1 MKIIVDDRERD
12 VYQHLQQIEKPDS
25 IMIEKQTLPLGD
37 FLVVRD
43 DETQTP
49 VLLFERKSF
58 SDLFSS
64 IKDGRYEEQSFRLL
78 NDERFPYKK
87 DIVYLIEGV
96 YSQLRQKSDK
106 KILFSA
112 LTSLSY
118 FKGFS
123 VLRTNST
130 QDTAEL
136 ILHMVGKIERDLKKG
151 KTRHNWTIHETQDSS
166 SGSQSS
172 AQPQQDYSSVV
183 KTVKKENI
191 TKCNIAVIM
200 LSQIPGISH
209 TTATVIMNH
218 ANNSLTRL
226 IQILETNP
234 DELKELKIGE
244 KQRKIN
250 KSCVVSLKNF
260 LCDVSSLESETKPE
274 PEPEPEPE
282 PQS

>member
-25 IMIEKQTLPLGD
+25 IVIEKQTLPLGD
-37 FLVVRD
+37 FLITQD

-49 VLLFERKSF
+49 LLLFERKSF

-78 NDERFPYKK
+78 NDERFPHKK
-87 DIVYLIEGV
+87 DIVYVIEGM

-106 KILFSA
+106 KLLFSTM
-112 LTSLSY
+112 TSLSY

-123 VLRTNST
+123 VLRTSST
-130 QDTAEL
+130 QDTADL
-136 ILHMVGKIERDLKKG
+136 ILNMVDKIQRDLKKG
-151 KTRHNWTIHETQDSS
+151 KTRHMPMTLSHVDLTDASS
-166 SGSQSS
+166 
-172 AQPQQDYSSVV
+172 QQQQQQQQQQAYCSVV

-191 TKCNIAVIM
+191 TKDNIAIIM

-209 TTATVIMNH
+209 TIATVIMNH
-218 ANNSLTRL
+218 VGNSMTKL

-234 DELKELKIGE
+234 DEIKELKVGE
-244 KQRKIN
+244 KARKIN
-250 KSCVVSLKNF
+250 KSCVESLKKF
-260 LCDVSSLESETKPE
+260 LCDELPNISTTDSYVLVE
-274 PEPEPEPE
+274 
-282 PQS
+282 

>member
-1 MKIIVDDRERD
+1 M
-12 VYQHLQQIEKPDS
+12 
-25 IMIEKQTLPLGD
+25 
-37 FLVVRD
+37 
-43 DETQTP
+43 
-49 VLLFERKSF
+49 
-58 SDLFSS
+58 
-64 IKDGRYEEQSFRLL
+64 
-78 NDERFPYKK
+78 
-87 DIVYLIEGV
+87 
-96 YSQLRQKSDK
+96 YSQLRQTSDK

-136 ILHMVGKIERDLKKG
+136 ILHMVDKIQRDLKKG
-151 KTRHNWTIHETQDSS
+151 KTRHICTIHETQDSS
-166 SGSQSS
+166 SLSQS
-172 AQPQQDYSSVV
+172 QQAYSSVV

-191 TKCNIAVIM
+191 TKDNIAVIM

-209 TTATVIMNH
+209 TIATVIMNH
-218 ANNSLTRL
+218 VDNSLTRL

-244 KQRKIN
+244 KPRKIN

-260 LCDVSSLESETKPE
+260 LCDTE
-274 PEPEPEPE
+274 PTV
-282 PQS
+282 

>member
-1 MKIIVDDRERD
+1 MKIIVDDRERE
-12 VYQHLQQIEKPDS
+12 VYQHLQQSEKAES
-25 IMIEKQTLPLGD
+25 IIIEKQTLPLGD
-37 FLVVRD
+37 FLIVRD
-43 DETQTP
+43 DDTQTP

-78 NDERFPYKK
+78 NDERFPDKK
-87 DIVYLIEGV
+87 DIVYLIEGM
-96 YSQLRQKSDK
+96 YSQLRQTSDK

-136 ILHMVGKIERDLKKG
+136 ILHMVDKIQRDIKKG
-151 KTRHNWTIHETQDSS
+151 KMRHMSDASS
-166 SGSQSS
+166 QQS
-172 AQPQQDYSSVV
+172 PQAYSSVV

-191 TKCNIAVIM
+191 TKDNIAVIM

-209 TTATVIMNH
+209 TIATVIMNH
-218 ANNSLTRL
+218 ADNSLTKL
-226 IQILETNP
+226 IHILETNP
-234 DELKELKIGE
+234 NELKELKVGE
-244 KQRKIN
+244 KPRKIN
-250 KSCVVSLKNF
+250 KSCVESLKNF
-260 LCDVSSLESETKPE
+260 LCDVDTQKPSEGDHICT
-274 PEPEPEPE
+274 
-282 PQS
+282 

>member
-1 MKIIVDDRERD
+1 MKIIVDDRERE
-12 VYQHLQQIEKPDS
+12 VYQYLQEMEKPNSIIIEK
-25 IMIEKQTLPLGD
+25 KTLPLGD

-78 NDERFPYKK
+78 NDERFPDKK
-87 DIVYLIEGV
+87 DIVYLIEGM
-96 YSQLRQKSDK
+96 YSQLRQTSDK

-136 ILHMVGKIERDLKKG
+136 ILHMVDKIQRDIKKG
-151 KTRHNWTIHETQDSS
+151 KMRHMSTRQVNISDASS
-166 SGSQSS
+166 
-172 AQPQQDYSSVV
+172 QQQQAYSSVV

-191 TKCNIAVIM
+191 TKDNIAVIM

-209 TTATVIMNH
+209 TIATVIMNH
-218 ANNSLTRL
+218 ADNSLTKL
-226 IQILETNP
+226 IHILETNP
-234 DELKELKIGE
+234 NELKELKVGE
-244 KQRKIN
+244 KPRKIN
-250 KSCVVSLKNF
+250 KSCVESLKNF
-260 LCDVSSLESETKPE
+260 LCDVDTQKPSEGDHICT
-274 PEPEPEPE
+274 
-282 PQS
+282 

>member
-25 IMIEKQTLPLGD
+25 IVIEKQTLPLGD
-37 FLVVRD
+37 FLITQD

-49 VLLFERKSF
+49 LLLFERKSF

-78 NDERFPYKK
+78 NDERFPHKK
-87 DIVYLIEGV
+87 DIVYVIEGM

-106 KILFSA
+106 KLLFSTM
-112 LTSLSY
+112 TSLSY

-123 VLRTNST
+123 VLRTSST
-130 QDTAEL
+130 QDTADL
-136 ILHMVGKIERDLKKG
+136 ILNMVDKIQRDLKKG
-151 KTRHNWTIHETQDSS
+151 KTRHMPMTLSHVDLTDASS
-166 SGSQSS
+166 
-172 AQPQQDYSSVV
+172 QQQQQQQAYCSVV

-191 TKCNIAVIM
+191 TKDNIAIIM

-209 TTATVIMNH
+209 TIATVIMNH
-218 ANNSLTRL
+218 VGNSMTKL

-234 DELKELKIGE
+234 DEIKELKVGE
-244 KQRKIN
+244 KARKIN
-250 KSCVVSLKNF
+250 KSCVESLKKF
-260 LCDVSSLESETKPE
+260 LCDELPNISTTDSYVLVE
-274 PEPEPEPE
+274 
-282 PQS
+282 

>member
-136 ILHMVGKIERDLKKG
+136 ILHMVDKIQRDLKKG
-151 KTRHNWTIHETQDSS
+151 KTRHICTIHETQDSS
-166 SGSQSS
+166 SLSQS
-172 AQPQQDYSSVV
+172 QQAYSSVV

-191 TKCNIAVIM
+191 TKGNIAVIM

-218 ANNSLTRL
+218 ADNSLTRL

-260 LCDVSSLESETKPE
+260 LCDTE
-274 PEPEPEPE
+274 PTV
-282 PQS
+282 

>member
-12 VYQHLQQIEKPDS
+12 VYEHLQQIEKPDS
-25 IMIEKQTLPLGD
+25 ITIEKQTLPLGD
-37 FLVVRD
+37 FFVVKD

-78 NDERFPYKK
+78 NDVRFPYKK
-87 DIVYLIEGV
+87 DIVYVIEGM
-96 YSQLRQKSDK
+96 YSQLRQPSDK
-106 KILFSA
+106 KLLFSA

-151 KTRHNWTIHETQDSS
+151 KTRHTWTIHDTQDISS
-166 SGSQSS
+166 VSQPLSQLQT
-172 AQPQQDYSSVV
+172 QPPQDAYQTTQAYSSVV

-191 TKCNIAVIM
+191 TKSNIAVIM

-209 TTATVIMNH
+209 TIATAIMNH
-218 ANNSLTRL
+218 ADNSLTRL

-260 LCDVSSLESETKPE
+260 LCDIDKQV
-274 PEPEPEPE
+274 
-282 PQS
+282 

>member
-25 IMIEKQTLPLGD
+25 IVIEKQTLPLGD
-37 FLVVRD
+37 FLITQD

-78 NDERFPYKK
+78 NDERFPHKK
-87 DIVYLIEGV
+87 DIVYVIEGM

-106 KILFSA
+106 KLLFSTM
-112 LTSLSY
+112 TSLSY

-123 VLRTNST
+123 VLRTSST
-130 QDTAEL
+130 QDTADL
-136 ILHMVGKIERDLKKG
+136 ILNMVDKIQRDLKKG
-151 KTRHNWTIHETQDSS
+151 KTRHMPMTLSHVDLTDASS
-166 SGSQSS
+166 
-172 AQPQQDYSSVV
+172 QQQQQQQQQQAYCSVV

-191 TKCNIAVIM
+191 TKDNIAIIM

-209 TTATVIMNH
+209 TIATVIMNH
-218 ANNSLTRL
+218 VGNSMTKL

-234 DELKELKIGE
+234 DEIKELKVGE
-244 KQRKIN
+244 KARKIN
-250 KSCVVSLKNF
+250 KSCVESLKKF
-260 LCDVSSLESETKPE
+260 LCDELPNISTTDSYVLVE
-274 PEPEPEPE
+274 
-282 PQS
+282 